1 MVIGLSYIEWRVLV
15 EKPNGPKIEMQIIS
29 GVEEAVVR
37 GLSQSDGMSESAVE
51 LKMSWNSWALKLCEG
66 MLKGA
71 YGLYRSEAA
80 PVTCPTVSE
89 RQFTCGPLLFRAQL
103 RMAPLS
109 SGPGASCSA
118 QFSCL
123 GRTPSRKP
131 SIQRMKC

>member
-1 MVIGLSYIEWRVLV
+1 LQGGADGVKAGERCVLFKERGVMVIGLSHIEWRVLV

-71 YGLYRSEAA
+71 DAYTVVRLHRS
-80 PVTCPTVSE
+80 P
-89 RQFTCGPLLFRAQL
+89 AQL
-103 RMAPLS
+103 
-109 SGPGASCSA
+109 
-118 QFSCL
+118 
-123 GRTPSRKP
+123 
-131 SIQRMKC
+131 